1 MKLTSLPSGAPSS
14 GTMPH
19 LAVWRRLTLTVIAP
33 APVLPD
39 SIFCWGPA
47 WRLRATLAC
56 SCLSARSLGLKHGTG
71 RNLVTVPVRHNQI

>member
-19 LAVWRRLTLTVIAP
+19 LAVWRRLTLPVIAP

-47 WRLRATLAC
+47 WPCALTERDLGL
-56 SCLSARSLGLKHGTG
+56 LLPGSARSLGKG
-71 RNLVTVPVRHNQI
+71 

>member
-47 WRLRATLAC
+47 WRLRAE
-56 SCLSARSLGLKHGTG
+56 SVLGLLLPRPEVWGG
-71 RNLVTVPVRHNQI
+71 NLVTVQRGVV